1 MAGGATRRV
10 SIYINEKEIEASM
23 KLIKSEYAKTNAQ
36 LDKLI
41 FGTEEYN
48 QKAKKI
54 RELKSIINEHNQ
66 NLGKTAS
73 TWEKISTKM
82 MTFGAGMGGF
92 SMFFNLLDTSI
103 GKFKNLATEVAE
115 MDDVFSDVQK
125 TTQMSRDSV
134 LDLNESFKKMDTRTA
149 REELNK
155 YAYIAGKLGIEQKD
169 LVLEFV
175 DGANIISVA
184 LSDAL
189 GDDAIELIG
198 KIVNVYSKSTDILK
212 GKSLKEQ
219 MLSVGSGLNVIGQTS
234 TANEQYVVS
243 FLGRLGGLSVQAKL
257 AANNIM
263 GYASALD
270 QDMQAVELSTTAFQK
285 LVKSIMSEPAKYAK
299 IAGVEVKTF
308 KKLIETDM
316 NQAILKVLRGFSG
329 TGGFT
334 KLLPLFKDLGLDA
347 ERATQA
353 ISSMAN
359 SVDKIEEA
367 QRQANQAM
375 TEGTSVI
382 NEYNIKNNNMQA
394 ELEKSRKSFKDKRM
408 ELGEKLYPVL
418 IKVTKSSTAL
428 VKGIGGLFKVMSE
441 NKELIITLS
450 VLYGAYLLR
459 LLQVSLAKK
468 GLTTH
473 TVLLSKVQALQTT
486 IVEALKLKYYQLT
499 GQTLLAA
506 KSQEALA
513 AASAKV
519 PWMAVATVILIAGN
533 ALWKLATRQSKAAKE
548 MEEFNKKVSDKSA
561 GSITLIEELAYK
573 WSLMGENMEEKEK
586 FIAKNKDSFEKLGVA
601 INSVADAET
610 LLVSQKDAFISMLI
624 EKAYASAFME
634 KAQDIFKNNIEITQK
649 WVNQILVLQQEIDSL
664 TTQMND
670 LPNTPAGA
678 AAMYPLKQRINDLE
692 AFKADY
698 QGKIDAVN
706 RDAINLI
713 KRSNEIS
720 NNVNKTLSR
729 TGLTP
734 IVDDSKTE
742 ETTSTNNNITE
753 PDEETLKKW
762 DEFLKNLEK
771 LKEDARINSYK
782 DLDKEKET
790 IKRKYDEQIKQ
801 AQEFAAKGIKDA
813 KEKIN
818 VLEGLKNDELK
829 IADQN
834 FRQKELEKHQ
844 KALEK
849 LGDTIISLETKMNGA
864 FNNKYANELIDAR
877 NKWDQI
883 INDLDDSINYY
894 LDKQDETYDPVLGT
908 GLSEDEVK
916 LLEKLLNKKKQ
927 AIDSSYKE
935 ELDIVTR
942 AEKEVSEAVLSE
954 KEKQIKDI
962 EDFYKDKI
970 SIARTAIDEL
980 KKVESEENKNR
991 IAELEKQIAELQ
1003 AKLKEDVDKVNNGDS
1018 SVLAKLFGT
1027 QGDWDKIKDLW
1038 KDNFRDILNE
1048 VQIFAA
1054 NIEGV
1059 VSNIYDIQSNNETS
1073 ALNEYS
1079 QNIDSR
1085 KEQLEKMLNQG
1096 LISQTYY
1103 NSKISEMDKELSLKQ
1118 KQLELDKYKREK
1130 RAAISKAIISGILSA
1145 IESFKNGG
1153 GWPWGLIPAGL
1164 SVAFTGT
1171 QIAAIA
1177 SEPEPYA
1184 TGGFID
1190 NEKIIR
1196 IAEKGPEW
1204 VASNTLL
1211 KDKKTS
1217 RIITALD
1224 QYQKGNK
1231 SMLNNIE
1238 IPQPNSSMMSLATR
1252 SMNRNFESQTLKND
1266 TVQNYYIDNEKIG
1279 KLYDEFVF
1287 IRKYLTDPKNR
1298 QATISRDLLLEFEN
1312 DEEFLR
1318 NRAKF

>member
-1 MAGGATRRV
+1 MASGATRRV
-10 SIYINEKEIEASM
+10 TIYINGKEVEASM
-23 KLIKSEYAKTNAQ
+23 KLIKSEYAKANAQ

-41 FGTEEYN
+41 FGSDEYN

-54 RELKSIINEHNQ
+54 KELKSIINDHNAL
-66 NLGKTAS
+66 LGKTAS

-82 MTFGAGMGGF
+82 MNFGAGMGGF
-92 SMFFNLLDTSI
+92 SMFFNLLDTGL

-115 MDDVFSDVQK
+115 IDDIYSDVQK

-134 LDLNESFKKMDTRTA
+134 LDLNESFKKMDARTA

-175 DGANIISVA
+175 EGSNIISVA

-189 GDDAIELIG
+189 GEDAIELIG
-198 KIVNVYSKSTDILK
+198 KIVNVYTKSTDILK

-219 MLSVGSGLNVIGQTS
+219 MLSIGSGLNVIGQTS
-234 TANEQYVVS
+234 SANEQYVVS
-243 FLGRLGGLSVQAKL
+243 FMGRLGGLSVQAKL
-257 AANNIM
+257 AANDIM

-270 QDMQAVELSTTAFQK
+270 QDMQAVELSSTAFQK
-285 LVKSIMSEPAKYAK
+285 LIKSIFTEPAKFAK
-299 IAGVEVKTF
+299 IAGMEVKSF

-329 TGGFT
+329 TGGFS

-394 ELEKSRKSFKDKRM
+394 ELEKSRKAFKDKRM

-428 VKGIGGLFKVMSE
+428 VKGIGGLFKVLGE
-441 NKELIITLS
+441 NKELVITLS
-450 VLYGAYLLR
+450 VIWGVYLLR
-459 LLQVSLAKK
+459 LLQVSLAQK
-468 GLTTH
+468 GLTAH
-473 TVLLSKVQALQTT
+473 TVLLSKVQAFQTT
-486 IVEALKLKYYQLT
+486 VVEALKLKYYQLT

-513 AASAKV
+513 IASAKV

-533 ALWKLATRQSKAAKE
+533 ALWKLATRQNKATKE
-548 MEEFNKKVSDKSA
+548 MEEFNKKVSDSTS

-573 WSLMGENMEEKEK
+573 WSLMGDNLQEKEK
-586 FIAKNKDSFEKLGVA
+586 FINKNQQAFEKLGVS
-601 INSVADAET
+601 IKTVADAEN
-610 LLVSQKDAFISMLI
+610 LLITNKDAFITMLM
-624 EKAYASAFME
+624 EKAYASAYMG
-634 KAQDIFKNNIEITQK
+634 KAEDIIKDNSEITK
-649 WVNQILVLQQEIDSL
+649 DWINQVLVLQNEIDNL
-664 TTQMND
+664 TNQMND

-678 AAMYPLKQRINDLE
+678 AAMVPLKQRINELE
-692 AFKADY
+692 AFKEDY
-698 QGKIDAVN
+698 QGKID
-706 RDAINLI
+706 DINKEALNFI
-713 KRSNEIS
+713 KIS
-720 NNVNKTLSR
+720 EKMSQNAKNAMNKLGFKPSVSEDTE
-729 TGLTP
+729 TG
-734 IVDDSKTE
+734 K
-742 ETTSTNNNITE
+742 STGNDVAG
-753 PDEETLKKW
+753 PDEDVIKKW
-762 DEFLKNLEK
+762 DEFLKNLDK
-771 LKEDARINSYK
+771 LKEDSRINQFK
-782 DLDKEKET
+782 DIDKEKET

-801 AQEFAAKGIKDA
+801 AQEFADKGIKDA
-813 KEKIN
+813 KDKIK
-818 VLEGLKNDELK
+818 VLEGLKNEELK

-834 FRQKELEKHQ
+834 FRQKEFEKHQ

-894 LDKQDETYDPVLGT
+894 LDRQDETYDPILGT

-927 AIDSSYKE
+927 AIESSYKE

-942 AEKEVSEAVLSE
+942 AEKDVSEAVLSE

-962 EDFYKDKI
+962 EDYYKDKI
-970 SIARTAIDEL
+970 SIARTAIAEL
-980 KKVESEENKNR
+980 KKVDSEENKSR
-991 IAELEKQIAELQ
+991 IAELEKKITELQ
-1003 AKLKEDVDKVNNGDS
+1003 AKLKEDVDKVTKGDT

-1027 QGDWDKIKDLW
+1027 QGDWDAIKNLW
-1038 KDNFRDILNE
+1038 KDNFKDLLNE
-1048 VQIFAA
+1048 VQNFAFSV
-1054 NIEGV
+1054 EGI
-1059 VSNIYDIQSNNETS
+1059 VSNIYDIQTNKETS

-1085 KEQLEKMLNQG
+1085 KEKLEKMLNQG

-1103 NSKISEMDKELSLKQ
+1103 NSKIAELDENLSLKQ
-1118 KQLELDKYKREK
+1118 KQLELDKFKREK
-1130 RAAISKAIISGILSA
+1130 RASISKAIISGILSA

-1164 SVAFTGT
+1164 SAAFTGT

-1184 TGGFID
+1184 TGGFIKD
-1190 NEKIIR
+1190 EKIIR

-1204 VASNTLL
+1204 VASNSLL

-1224 QYQKGNK
+1224 QYQRGNK
-1231 SMLNNIE
+1231 SMLNNID
-1238 IPQPNSSMMSLATR
+1238 IPQPNVAMMSLATR

-1266 TVQNYYIDNEKIG
+1266 IIQNYYIDNEKIG

-1298 QATISRDLLLEFEN
+1298 QSTISRDLLLEFEN
-1312 DEEFLR
+1312 NEEFLR
-1318 NRAKF
+1318 NLAKF